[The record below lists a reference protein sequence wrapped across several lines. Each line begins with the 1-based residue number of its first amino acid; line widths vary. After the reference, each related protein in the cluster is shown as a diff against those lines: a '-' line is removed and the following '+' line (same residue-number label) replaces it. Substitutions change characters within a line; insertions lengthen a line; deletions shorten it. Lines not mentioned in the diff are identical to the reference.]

1 MKKKITNLKISEVKK
16 LNSLKDIYSI
26 INLVKTENRYS
37 ILSKLSKTLII
48 EYFQIAIRSKNL
60 FLFILKFKNKIIG
73 YSLYTKNEDSLIKD
87 FKKIKFKIFI
97 ELIIGLKFFSLIN
110 IFFAITKLDLIFLK
124 KKNLFKE
131 KTINL
136 NLLAIN
142 KNFQSKGFGK
152 YFLTKTI
159 KKIHKNSYKYRYI
172 TCEAPNVRAVDF
184 YIKKK
189 HFKFVGKKIRF
200 PRSLYVL
207 IKKI

>member
-1 MKKKITNLKISEVKK
+1 M
-16 LNSLKDIYSI
+16 
-26 INLVKTENRYS
+26 
-37 ILSKLSKTLII
+37 
-48 EYFQIAIRSKNL
+48 L
-60 FLFILKFKNKIIG
+60 FLDFLNNQYQYLK
-73 YSLYTKNEDSLIKD
+73 LYQ
-87 FKKIKFKIFI
+87 
-97 ELIIGLKFFSLIN
+97 
-110 IFFAITKLDLIFLK
+110 
-124 KKNLFKE
+124 
-131 KTINL
+131 TINL

-159 KKIHKNSYKYRYI
+159 KKIHKNFYKHRYI